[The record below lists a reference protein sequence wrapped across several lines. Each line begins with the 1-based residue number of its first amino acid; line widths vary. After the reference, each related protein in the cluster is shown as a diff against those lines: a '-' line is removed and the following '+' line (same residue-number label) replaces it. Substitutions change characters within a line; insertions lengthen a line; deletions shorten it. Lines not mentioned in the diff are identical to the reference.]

1 MEHATFGKIVA
12 ALRREQINFSNGH
25 NWSQQDLADETRLT
39 QRIVSKIE
47 RGRQAQLDGE
57 VLQKL
62 ARAFNLTSLERREFF
77 AMASDVNG
85 SGIVRADLCDDEVFE
100 QVWSLLK
107 ALCVPAFLTDPLG
120 DIIGVN
126 RSLLAF
132 HNISMTKLHS
142 MRSTAAGVNNL
153 SLILSAQTPLREALG
168 SAWQSIA
175 LANVQQWR
183 VTTLRYRHTRRY
195 EKLFTALSMNPDF
208 RMLWVVGNDHE
219 RAMDDCSRLRS
230 YTYKH
235 GVHGL
240 VAYTVFVNIS
250 LSTFGELFLSAFVP
264 QDDATVD
271 LFKELASKNK
281 NALSLA
287 HWPNAELVSA

>member
-1 MEHATFGKIVA
+1 MPA
-12 ALRREQINFSNGH
+12 
-25 NWSQQDLADETRLT
+25 RLPSPNPV
-39 QRIVSKIE
+39 I
-47 RGRQAQLDGE
+47 A
-57 VLQKL
+57 
-62 ARAFNLTSLERREFF
+62 
-77 AMASDVNG
+77 
-85 SGIVRADLCDDEVFE
+85 
-100 QVWSLLK
+100 LLK